1 MGLDAAVLSTLRLKL
16 AAIVT
21 TSQSTFNVANRAVVV
36 TLVYISIRDWVNL
49 NTDFDDIIFDIVLFR
64 SQRL

>member
-21 TSQSTFNVANRAVVV
+21 TSLSTFNVANRAVVV

-49 NTDFDDIIFDIVLFR
+49 NTDFDDIDF
-64 SQRL
+64 